1 MGYRYRNCKNATG
14 EEGLPG
20 EPIQKAFG
28 VVSWEGPEKHS
39 IFKVCGYWPKFSLRR
54 RKGKKAS
61 FDHLLKTP
69 SDWFR

>member
-28 VVSWEGPEKHS
+28 MHS
-39 IFKVCGYWPKFSLRR
+39 RFNCQKRGSLLSQSCFGRCL
-54 RKGKKAS
+54 A
-61 FDHLLKTP
+61 
-69 SDWFR
+69 